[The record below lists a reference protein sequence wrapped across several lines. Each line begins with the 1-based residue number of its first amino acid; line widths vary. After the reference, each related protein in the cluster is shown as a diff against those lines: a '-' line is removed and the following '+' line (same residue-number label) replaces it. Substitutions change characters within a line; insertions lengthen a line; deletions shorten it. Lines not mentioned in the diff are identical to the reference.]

1 MKLDDLKDGMVVV
14 LRNEEP
20 YLVSRN
26 CAFHSN
32 VLAGYKNFYELW
44 NTQIDFNRYNEDMT
58 FKGKNMELFDI
69 MRIYEESKDSI
80 PFSKGKLLWQ
90 REEYKEVTM
99 KEIED
104 IFCCKVKIVGNETNN
119 YEWIS
124 CKERLPE
131 ELEDVLVYF
140 EYFRYGNYNCMYSTY
155 GIGNQYKGR
164 WHIDGYGKV
173 NAFAWMTLP
182 KPYKESEKNETD

>member
-1 MKLDDLKDGMVVV
+1 MKLNDLQTGMVVV

-20 YLVSRN
+20 YIVSRN
-26 CAFHSN
+26 CAFHSD
-32 VLAGYKNFYELW
+32 VLAGYKNFWELW

-69 MRIYEESKDSI
+69 MRIYEESRDSI

-99 KEIED
+99 KEIEEKYG
-104 IFCCKVKIVGNETNN
+104 CKVKIVGLETNN

-131 ELEDVLVYF
+131 ELEDVLVALSGRIIGDTCDG
-140 EYFRYGNYNCMYSTY
+140 EYREDVCIGYYN
-155 GIGNQYKGR
+155 GYKWCLR
-164 WHIDGYGKV
+164 TDLDNCKV
-173 NAFAWMTLP
+173 NYWMPLP
-182 KPYKESEKNETD
+182 KPYKESEE